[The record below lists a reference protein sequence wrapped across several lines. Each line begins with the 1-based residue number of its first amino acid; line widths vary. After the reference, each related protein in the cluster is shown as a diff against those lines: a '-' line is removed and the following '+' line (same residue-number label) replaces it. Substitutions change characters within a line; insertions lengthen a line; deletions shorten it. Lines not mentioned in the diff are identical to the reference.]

1 MARPSPR
8 WLKVKD
14 CFWKAPNCLRS
25 ATSISDRYPDCAL
38 LFKNTLCLRDATAVD
53 IVSELT
59 ALRPDET
66 QIPHIKDLLFWLNDY
81 VSQDHDLSL
90 ELLAKLER
98 SAVFP
103 VYQFLHEQK
112 ETWFVTFDD
121 GWFIADRPTLRRAFE
136 AKVPLL
142 DFSLNEI
149 RRMHHLFAK
158 LELLE
163 CTLSCKVDETTER
176 QGDYAFDEIFTNKLL
191 EKLPF
196 IER

>member
-1 MARPSPR
+1 M
-8 WLKVKD
+8 
-14 CFWKAPNCLRS
+14 
-25 ATSISDRYPDCAL
+25 
-38 LFKNTLCLRDATAVD
+38 D

-66 QIPHIKDLLFWLNDY
+66 QIPHIKDLLFWLNDH

-136 AKVPLL
+136 VKVPLL

-176 QGDYAFDEIFTNKLL
+176 EGDYAFDEIFTNKLL